1 MIAGISAVRMRLHV
15 VSKSGRL
22 RIWLGWRIS
31 LASKQ
36 LGWDGFIIPWFLL
49 SKTTLRAF
57 KDRTSANM
65 WQIDFTHSVICASV
79 GSLVRKASSCVTWS
93 IWKCRDAGRRRKLTI
108 SWQMS
113 QMRSFSWGTSSA
125 AKLAAT
131 NRESK
136 TKTWTHHGDWPYIQ
150 NSPSSCPS
158 WRNAN
163 TQFKGTLVTSP
174 ISSVRPCFIV
184 TRFSVEEYTGVI
196 EDEFINCKYIDFQLY
211 INIDPYQGYLI
222 NVSLLLVSVI
232 IIAVELSNLAKSVNM
247 RRWVE

>member
-1 MIAGISAVRMRLHV
+1 
-15 VSKSGRL
+15 
-22 RIWLGWRIS
+22 
-31 LASKQ
+31 
-36 LGWDGFIIPWFLL
+36 
-49 SKTTLRAF
+49 
-57 KDRTSANM
+57 M

-79 GSLVRKASSCVTWS
+79 GSLVRKASNCVTWS

-113 QMRSFSWGTSSA
+113 QMRSFSWGRSSA
-125 AKLAAT
+125 AKLATT

-136 TKTWTHHGDWPYIQ
+136 TKTWTHHRDWSFIQ
-150 NSPSSCPS
+150 NSPSSCPN
-158 WRNAN
+158 WRDAN
-163 TQFKGTLVTSP
+163 TQFKGTLVTCP

-211 INIDPYQGYLI
+211 INIDPYQDYLI